1 MKVGYLEAHG
11 EWAAAR
17 SALQTLIDKGKATAE
32 DYDRYGWSALFD
44 NSVNDDAVKAARQG
58 VTLTNNS
65 GFDELHTLGSLYAAQ
80 GKTNE
85 ARDVVVKTM
94 RMSNMAV
101 PNDMLW
107 FVFAS
112 IYEKFGIEDA
122 AIEAYEKISKPE
134 GYIGA
139 TSTYLLAQSRLK
151 ALKTAS
157 HDFH

>member
-1 MKVGYLEAHG
+1 MKVNYLEAHG

-17 SALQTLIDKGKATAE
+17 STLQTLMDKGKATAG

-44 NSVNDDAVKAARQG
+44 NSVNDEAVKAARQG

-65 GFDELHTLGSLYAAQ
+65 SFDELHTLASLYAAQ

-85 ARDVVVKTM
+85 AHDVVVKTM

-101 PNDMLW
+101 PNDLLW

-112 IYEKFGIEDA
+112 LYEKYGIEDA
-122 AIEAYEKISKPE
+122 AIEAYGKVDKPE
-134 GYIGA
+134 GYIA
-139 TSTYLLAQSRLK
+139 PTTTYLLAQSRLK
-151 ALKTAS
+151 ALSAAG
-157 HDFH
+157 H